1 MRRPRVG
8 RASSRASVK
17 AAARRRR
24 GAASAGPRR
33 AWAAWAAWAAAE
45 AAAARHGWGL
55 MRRERRWFPNLT
67 GEMDETDSEHE
78 SEDGD
83 GPDE

>member
-1 MRRPRVG
+1 MK
-8 RASSRASVK
+8 AS
-17 AAARRRR
+17 ARRRR

-33 AWAAWAAWAAAE
+33 AWAAWAAAAE
-45 AAAARHGWGL
+45 AAEARHEWAL

-67 GEMDETDSEHE
+67 GEMDETDSERE

-83 GPDE
+83 GGAGV